1 MNRLRLVFAA
11 VAVALLVPVTLIVRV
26 TLEAVAIERAQ
37 EHEAVAD
44 RVFEEMQRALET
56 LLDEE
61 ERRPPGQYKKYFVP
75 SGDTTLT
82 RSPLADLPYPPYV
95 LGYFELDENR
105 TFQTPLVETSTIAR
119 DERAARLASLQTLV
133 RDEWPPGERLAFNVP
148 AQQFSEPE
156 PPKKKASK
164 RKRADTQSTV
174 ALKGQLPRKGK
185 NIEEPDVF
193 ESLKQIGSTRLRQQ
207 KRAPV
212 KFKTSPKNVY
222 NLDSESS
229 LNDGGLVP
237 RQQEQRRAPPPPSTI
252 DVNVDPMMGRV
263 LGDARLALYR
273 TVWSA
278 EGSVRQ
284 GVVIDVAALGTWLQ
298 AQTIADTDFADL
310 ITVRTGLNADVGREL
325 DGDYVFQRQ
334 FLEPFGA
341 LRAAV
346 AMPTLPGG
354 SEGGIWL
361 LTLMVVLAAT
371 VGLFFAYRMVAAR
384 MAYAERR
391 SNFVSAVTHEL
402 KTPLTVI
409 RMYSE
414 MLEGDMLTS
423 DEKRREYYR
432 TIGAESDRLGR
443 LINNVLELS
452 KIEQGNR
459 QLELVSGS
467 VQSVLDDVLEML
479 RPHADATGFALEVR
493 CDPDLPAIRY
503 DRDALVQIVFNLV
516 DNAMKYA
523 RDAER
528 RVVVLE
534 ARRGSVDVE
543 LKVRDFGPGVPA
555 VHLKRVFEPFYRPEN
570 ELTRTS
576 KGTGIGLALVKN
588 LAEGMGGSVEG
599 RNPSDGGFEVTVG
612 LAPAA

>member
-1 MNRLRLVFAA
+1 MTRLRLVFAA
-11 VAVALLVPVTLIVRV
+11 VAIALLVPVTLIVRV

-44 RVFEEMQRALET
+44 RLFEEMQRALEG

-61 ERRPPGQYKKYFVP
+61 EARPPGQYKKYFVP

-82 RSPLADLPYPPYV
+82 RSPLADLPYAPYV
-95 LGYFELDENR
+95 LGYFELDQNR
-105 TFQTPLVETSTIAR
+105 AFQTPLVQTSTIAPE
-119 DERAARLASLQTLV
+119 ERAARLASLRELV
-133 RDEWPPGERLAFNVP
+133 VESWPPGEPAPLAFNAP
-148 AQQFSEPE
+148 PPPLSERERKLQQKKKG
-156 PPKKKASK
+156 KKKA
-164 RKRADTQSTV
+164 TTV
-174 ALKGQLPRKGK
+174 ALKGQSASKSGFQ
-185 NIEEPDVF
+185 EPDVF

-222 NLDSESS
+222 NSLDSE
-229 LNDGGLVP
+229 LQYTDDVP
-237 RQQEQRRAPPPPSTI
+237 IQRQKTENVRKEPPTI
-252 DVNVDPMMGRV
+252 DINVDPMMGRV
-263 LGDARLALYR
+263 LGDTHLALYR
-273 TVWSA
+273 TVWGA

-284 GVVIDVAALGTWLQ
+284 GVVIDVGNLGTWLQ
-298 AQTIADTDFADL
+298 AQTIADTDFAEL
-310 ITVRTGLNADVGREL
+310 LTVRTGLDEAVGRTL

-334 FLEPFGA
+334 FLEPFGS

-354 SEGGIWL
+354 GEQGIWL
-361 LTLMVVLAAT
+361 LTLMVVLAST
-371 VGLFFAYRMVAAR
+371 VGLYFAYRMVAAR

-414 MLEGDMLTS
+414 MLEGDMLGS
-423 DEKRREYYR
+423 EEKRREYYR

-467 VQSVLDDVLEML
+467 VQAVLDDVLDML
-479 RPHADATGFALEVR
+479 RPHADSTGFTLEVR
-493 CDPDLPAIRY
+493 CDPDLPPIRY

-528 RVVVLE
+528 RVIVLE
-534 ARRGSVDVE
+534 ARRGTVDVE
-543 LKVRDFGPGVPA
+543 LIVRDFGPGVPA

-588 LAEGMGGSVEG
+588 LAEGMGGSVQG

-612 LAPAA
+612 LSPA